1 MFNLTKLQKIKN
13 VYFYLCAKIYQ
24 LNLVTIENQLLSKKK
39 NHRYL
44 LLFIIETQSLNY
56 LLQLVLL

>member
-1 MFNLTKLQKIKN
+1 MVKN
-13 VYFYLCAKIYQ
+13 VYFYPCVKIYY
-24 LNLVTIENQLLSKKK
+24 LNLDTIENQLLSKKK

-44 LLFIIETQSLNY
+44 LLFIIETLSLNY

>member
-1 MFNLTKLQKIKN
+1 MCKNLLFEFRHYKKSI
-13 VYFYLCAKIYQ
+13 I
-24 LNLVTIENQLLSKKK
+24 IEEKK

-44 LLFIIETQSLNY
+44 LLFIIETLSLNY